1 MTLRFSTSR
10 AFGLAIALTLGSV
23 STAAAQQTRVP
34 VRKETG
40 PTTTPTTTPS
50 SGMPVTKETTPTTP
64 TTTPSTPTTPDT
76 TTSTSSSSST
86 MTTTTP
92 VMTDTAVSSTTTTTT
107 STVTTESAGEVPRSN
122 MRWGNG
128 FYVGVHG
135 GTQFPQNEINNAYDP
150 GYNVGGMLGWDS
162 QKSPLGVRLNASW
175 NRLNGRT
182 LSNTT
187 IDGVNFTGAV
197 ANADLY
203 SAFADAKLRIPFG
216 RLLGSTSGLYAV
228 GGAGMTYFRNFD
240 RFTAV
245 TGNTANQSRTGTFNP
260 EDVTRFAANVGG
272 GVSWGL
278 GPASLF
284 VESRWVRVFTQNRN
298 TDYVPLTVGLTFH

>member
-10 AFGLAIALTLGSV
+10 AIGLAVALTLGSV
-23 STAAAQQTRVP
+23 STAFAQQTRVP

-40 PTTTPTTTPS
+40 PTTPPS
-50 SGMPVTKETTPTTP
+50 SGMPVTKETTPAPTTP
-64 TTTPSTPTTPDT
+64 APTTPTTPDT
-76 TTSTSSSSST
+76 TSTSSSST
-86 MTTTTP
+86 VTTTP
-92 VMTDTAVSSTTTTTT
+92 VVTDTAVSTTTTT
-107 STVTTESAGEVPRSN
+107 STVTTESTGEVPTRGN

-128 FYVGVHG
+128 FYVGLHG

-150 GYNVGGMLGWDS
+150 GYNVGAMLGWDA
-162 QKSPLGVRLNASW
+162 QNSPLGVRLNTSW

-182 LSNTT
+182 LANTS

-203 SAFADAKLRIPFG
+203 SAFADAKLRLPFG
-216 RLLGSTSGLYAV
+216 RFLGSTSGLYAV

-240 RFTAV
+240 RFSAT
-245 TGNTANQSRTGTFNP
+245 TGNTANVSRTGTFNP
-260 EDVTRFAANVGG
+260 EDVTRFAANLGG

-278 GPASLF
+278 GNVSLF

>member
-1 MTLRFSTSR
+1 MS
-10 AFGLAIALTLGSV
+10 
-23 STAAAQQTRVP
+23 
-34 VRKETG
+34 
-40 PTTTPTTTPS
+40 
-50 SGMPVTKETTPTTP
+50 
-64 TTTPSTPTTPDT
+64 
-76 TTSTSSSSST
+76 
-86 MTTTTP
+86 
-92 VMTDTAVSSTTTTTT
+92 
-107 STVTTESAGEVPRSN
+107 PR

-162 QKSPLGVRLNASW
+162 QRSPLGVRLNASW

-182 LSNTT
+182 LSSQS
-187 IDGVNFTGAV
+187 IGGVNFTGQV

-203 SAFADAKLRIPFG
+203 SAFADAKLRLPFG
-216 RLLGSTSGLYAV
+216 RFLGSTSGLYAV

-240 RFTAV
+240 RFQAA
-245 TGNTANQSRTGTFNP
+245 TGNTATQSRTGTFNP

-272 GVSWGL
+272 GVSWGI
-278 GPASLF
+278 GSASLF
-284 VESRWVRVFTQNRN
+284 VESRWVRVFTTNRN

>member
-10 AFGLAIALTLGSV
+10 AIGLAVALTLGSV
-23 STAAAQQTRVP
+23 STAFAQQTRVP

-40 PTTTPTTTPS
+40 PTTPAS
-50 SGMPVTKETTPTTP
+50 SGMPVTKETTPAPTTP
-64 TTTPSTPTTPDT
+64 APTTPTTPDT
-76 TTSTSSSSST
+76 TTSSST
-86 MTTTTP
+86 VTTTP
-92 VMTDTAVSSTTTTTT
+92 VVTDTAVSTTTTTT
-107 STVTTESAGEVPRSN
+107 SSTVTTESAGEVPMRGN

-128 FYVGVHG
+128 FYVGLHG

-150 GYNVGGMLGWDS
+150 GYNVGGMLGWDA
-162 QKSPLGVRLNASW
+162 QNSPLGVRLNASW

-182 LSNTT
+182 LSNTA
-187 IDGVNFTGAV
+187 IGGVNFSGAV

-203 SAFADAKLRIPFG
+203 SAFADAKLRLPFG
-216 RLLGSTSGLYAV
+216 RFLGSTSGLYAV

-240 RFTAV
+240 RFSAT
-245 TGNTANQSRTGTFNP
+245 TGTTANVSRTGTFNP
-260 EDVTRFAANVGG
+260 EDVTRFAANLGG

-278 GPASLF
+278 GNVSLF
-284 VESRWVRVFTQNRN
+284 VDSRWVRVFTQNRN

>member
-10 AFGLAIALTLGSV
+10 AIGLAVALTLGSV
-23 STAAAQQTRVP
+23 ATASAQQTRVP

-40 PTTTPTTTPS
+40 PTQPAPS
-50 SGMPVTKETTPTTP
+50 SGMPVTKETRPATPAPTTP
-64 TTTPSTPTTPDT
+64 EPTTPATPTTPDT
-76 TTSTSSSSST
+76 MTTTSSST
-86 MTTTTP
+86 PAVTTPVVTDTTTTS
-92 VMTDTAVSSTTTTTT
+92 VTTT
-107 STVTTESAGEVPRSN
+107 STVTTESAGEVPMRSG

-128 FYVGVHG
+128 FYVGLHG

-150 GYNVGGMLGWDS
+150 GYNVGGMLGWDA
-162 QKSPLGVRLNASW
+162 QNSPLGVRLNGSW

-187 IDGVNFTGAV
+187 IDDVSFTGAV
-197 ANADLY
+197 PNADLY
-203 SAFADAKLRIPFG
+203 SAFADAKLRLPFG
-216 RLLGSTSGLYAV
+216 RFLGSTSGLYAV
-228 GGAGMTYFRNFD
+228 GGAGVTYFRNFD
-240 RFTAV
+240 RFTTV

-260 EDVTRFAANVGG
+260 EDVTRFAANLGG

-278 GPASLF
+278 GNVSLF